1 MKTIPASLTA
11 IPFCP
16 RGQDTLRAKRSQEA
30 AEREWRRKEKEAAR
44 RKAEMEEQ
52 LRRGR
57 RQQIAEKEQRMA
69 VQVMRDRR
77 DFERIL
83 R

>member
-1 MKTIPASLTA
+1 
-11 IPFCP
+11 
-16 RGQDTLRAKRSQEA
+16 
-30 AEREWRRKEKEAAR
+30 
-44 RKAEMEEQ
+44 MEEQ